1 MKKNDKLID
10 SIRRQSSALEN
21 HIIDEFAAGYIDR
34 RAFLRHG
41 VTIGMSMPV
50 LASLAGAFGASM
62 VANPRVAGAAGATIR
77 VATTVPAA
85 AIDPITV
92 ADGGGLLMLQQVGDF
107 LCISGAD
114 LRLRPAL
121 ATSWKPNTDGSVW
134 TFALRKGVKFHNGKG
149 MTADDVVASID
160 RLADPKN
167 SSNALSAFAG
177 VLSKGAT
184 KKVDDYTVEFHLDAP
199 NGNFPYYIS
208 SDNYNAIILPAD
220 YAGDFEKNFVATG
233 PFKLDKYTPKVG
245 ASFVRN
251 DDYWGE
257 KALPARTEF
266 TFFADME
273 PQVLALQGHQV
284 DIISQLPVIQGIALL
299 NDPNVTILSIKSS
312 AHTQVHMRNDMAP
325 FNDKRV
331 RRAVALCLDRKKII
345 KGLFRDRADIGNDS
359 PFAPVFPSTD
369 KSVGQR
375 ARDIAQAKQLLA
387 DAGHPD
393 GFTIKLTTEK
403 YLEIPEYCQVIQ
415 QQVRDAGITIDLNV
429 ESQDAYYGKA
439 VFGQSDWL
447 DSIFGATDYGHRG
460 VPNVLLA
467 APLKSDGTWNSAH
480 FKNKDYDTLV
490 GQYIAALDLQ
500 SQRSAASNIQKLLLD
515 ESPVLWT
522 YFYDFLTATTK
533 KVAGAQATAMGQLFL
548 ARASLT

>member
-10 SIRRQSSALEN
+10 SIRRQSSELEN
-21 HIIDEFAAGYIDR
+21 HVIDEFLAGYIDR

-41 VTIGMSMPV
+41 ATIGMSLP
-50 LASLAGAFGASM
+50 LLTTLAGVFGTSM
-62 VANPRVAGAAGATIR
+62 VALPRVAGAAGGTVR

-85 AIDPITV
+85 AIDPVTV
-92 ADGGGLLMLQQVGDF
+92 ADGGGLLMLQQTGEF
-107 LCISGAD
+107 LTISGAD
-114 LRLRPAL
+114 LRLRPGL

-134 TFALRKGVKFHNGKG
+134 TFALRKGVKFHNGKTMG
-149 MTADDVVASID
+149 ADDVIATID

-167 SSNALSAFAG
+167 SSNALSAFTG
-177 VLSKGAT
+177 VLSKGGV
-184 KKVDDYTVEFHLDAP
+184 KKVDDNTVEFHLDAP

-208 SDNYNAIILPAD
+208 SDNYNTIIIPAD
-220 YAGDFEKNFVATG
+220 YAGDFEKNFVGTG

-299 NDPNVTILSIKSS
+299 SDPNVNILSIKSS

-325 FNDKRV
+325 FTDKRV
-331 RRAVALCLDRKKII
+331 RRAVALCVERKKLI

-369 KSVGQR
+369 KTVAQR
-375 ARDIAQAKQLLA
+375 TRDIAQAKQLLA
-387 DAGHPD
+387 DAGFPN
-393 GFTIKLTTEK
+393 GFTVKLTTEK
-403 YLEIPEYCQVIQ
+403 YLEIPEYAQVIQ
-415 QQVRDAGITIDLNV
+415 QGVRDAGITIDLNV

-447 DSIFGATDYGHRG
+447 DSTMGITDYGQRG
-460 VPNVLLA
+460 VPNVYLR
-467 APLKSDGTWNSAH
+467 APLLSDGTWNGAH
-480 FKNKDYDTLV
+480 FKNPEYDSLV
-490 GQYIAALDLQ
+490 NQFGRTGDLGGQRAVATK
-500 SQRSAASNIQKLLLD
+500 IQNLLLD
-515 ESPVLWT
+515 ETPIIFA
-522 YFYDFLTATTK
+522 YFYDYLVVTK
-533 KVAGAQATAMGQLFL
+533 KSLVGIPPIANRLFL
-548 ARASLT
+548 DRAGFA

>member
-10 SIRRQSSALEN
+10 SIRRHSSELEN

-50 LASLAGAFGASM
+50 LAALAGAFGASM
-62 VANPRVAGAAGATIR
+62 VAMPRIAGAAGATIR

-121 ATSWKPNTDGSVW
+121 ATSWKPNNDGSVW

-149 MTADDVVASID
+149 MTADDVVATID

-177 VLSKGAT
+177 VLSKGGT
-184 KKVDDYTVEFHLDAP
+184 KKVDDNTVEFHLDAP

-220 YAGDFEKNFVATG
+220 YAGDFEKNFIATG

-284 DIISQLPVIQGIALL
+284 DIINQLPVIQGIALL
-299 NDPNVTILSIKSS
+299 NDPNVSILSIKSS

-331 RRAVALCLDRKKII
+331 RRAMALCLDRKKII

-369 KSVGQR
+369 KSVAQR
-375 ARDIAQAKQLLA
+375 TRDIAQAKQLLA

-393 GFTIKLTTEK
+393 GFAIKLTTEK
-403 YLEIPEYCQVIQ
+403 YLEIPEYAQVIQ
-415 QQVRDAGITIDLNV
+415 QMVRDAGITIDLNV
-429 ESQDAYYGKA
+429 ENQDAYYGKA

-447 DSIFGATDYGHRG
+447 DSILGATDYGHRG

-480 FKNKDYDTLV
+480 FKNKEYDSLV

-500 SQRSAASNIQKLLLD
+500 SQRGVASNIQKLLLD

-548 ARASLT
+548 ARTSLT

>member
-1 MKKNDKLID
+1 MKKNDRLID
-10 SIRRQSSALEN
+10 SIRRQSSELEN

-50 LASLAGAFGASM
+50 LSVLAGAFGASM
-62 VANPRVAGAAGATIR
+62 VAAPRIAGAAGATIR

-85 AIDPITV
+85 AIDPVTV

-107 LCISGAD
+107 LTISGAD
-114 LRLRPAL
+114 LRLRPGL
-121 ATSWKPNTDGSVW
+121 ATSWKPNNDGSVW
-134 TFALRKGVKFHNGKG
+134 TFALRKGVKFHNGKA
-149 MTADDVVASID
+149 MTADDVVATID

-167 SSNALSAFAG
+167 SSNALSAFTG
-177 VLSKGAT
+177 VLSKGNT
-184 KKVDDYTVEFHLDAP
+184 KKVDDYTIEFHLDAP

-273 PQVLALQGHQV
+273 PQVLALQGHQA
-284 DIISQLPVIQGIALL
+284 DIINQLPVIQGIALL
-299 NDPNVTILSIKSS
+299 NDPNITILSIKSS

-331 RRAVALCLDRKKII
+331 RRAMALCLDRKKII

-369 KSVGQR
+369 KTVGQR
-375 ARDIAQAKQLLA
+375 QRDIAQAKQLLA

-393 GFTIKLTTEK
+393 GFAIKLTTEK
-403 YLEIPEYCQVIQ
+403 YLEIPEYAQVIQ
-415 QQVRDAGITIDLNV
+415 QMVRDAGITIDLNV
-429 ESQDAYYGKA
+429 ENQDAYYGKA

-447 DSIFGATDYGHRG
+447 DSILGATDYGHRG
-460 VPNVLLA
+460 VPNVVLS

-490 GQYIAALDLQ
+490 GQYIGALDLQ
-500 SQRSAASNIQKLLLD
+500 SQRGVAGNIQKLLLD
-515 ESPVLWT
+515 ESPVLFT

>member
-10 SIRRQSSALEN
+10 SIRRQSSDLEN
-21 HIIDEFAAGYIDR
+21 HIIDEFLAGHIDR
-34 RAFLRHG
+34 RGFLRHG
-41 VTIGMSMPV
+41 VTIGMSLP
-50 LASLAGAFGASM
+50 LLTTLAGAFGASM
-62 VANPRVAGAAGATIR
+62 VAMPRVAGAAGGTVR

-85 AIDPITV
+85 AIDPVTV
-92 ADGGGLLMLQQVGDF
+92 ADGGGLLMLQQTGEF
-107 LCISGAD
+107 LTISGAD
-114 LRLRPAL
+114 LRLRPGL

-134 TFALRKGVKFHNGKG
+134 TFTLRKGVKFHNGKSMG
-149 MTADDVVASID
+149 ADDVIATID

-167 SSNALSAFAG
+167 SSNALSAFTG

-184 KKVDDYTVEFHLDAP
+184 KKVDDSTVEFHLDAP

-208 SDNYNAIILPAD
+208 SDNYNTIIIPAD
-220 YAGDFEKNFVATG
+220 YAGDFEKNFVGTG

-299 NDPNVTILSIKSS
+299 SDPNVNILSIKSS

-325 FNDKRV
+325 FTDKRV
-331 RRAVALCLDRKKII
+331 RRAMALCVDRKKLI
-345 KGLFRDRADIGNDS
+345 KGLFRDRSDIGNDS

-369 KSVGQR
+369 KSVAQR
-375 ARDIAQAKQLLA
+375 TRDIAQAKQLLA
-387 DAGHPD
+387 DAGFPN
-393 GFTIKLTTEK
+393 GFTVKLTTEK
-403 YLEIPEYCQVIQ
+403 YLEIPEYAQVIQ
-415 QQVRDAGITIDLNV
+415 QAVREAGVTIDLNV

-447 DSIFGATDYGHRG
+447 DSILGATDYGHRG
-460 VPNVLLA
+460 VPNVVLA

-480 FKNKDYDTLV
+480 FKNKEYDTLV

-500 SQRSAASNIQKLLLD
+500 SQRSVAGNIQKLLLD
-515 ESPVLWT
+515 ESPVMFT

-548 ARASLT
+548 ARTSLT

>member
-10 SIRRQSSALEN
+10 SIRRQSSELEN
-21 HIIDEFAAGYIDR
+21 HIIDEFLAGHIDR
-34 RAFLRHG
+34 RGFLRHG
-41 VTIGMSMPV
+41 ATIGMSLP
-50 LASLAGAFGASM
+50 LLTTLAGAFGASM
-62 VANPRVAGAAGATIR
+62 VALPRVAGAAGGTVR

-85 AIDPITV
+85 AIDPVTV
-92 ADGGGLLMLQQVGDF
+92 ADGGGLLMLQQTGEF
-107 LCISGAD
+107 LTISGAD
-114 LRLRPAL
+114 LRLRPGL
-121 ATSWKPNTDGSVW
+121 ATSWKPNNDGSVW
-134 TFALRKGVKFHNGKG
+134 TFTLRKGVKFHNGKAMG
-149 MTADDVVASID
+149 ADDVVATMD

-167 SSNALSAFAG
+167 SSNALSAFTG
-177 VLSKGAT
+177 VLSKGGT
-184 KKVDDYTVEFHLDAP
+184 KKIDDSTVEFHLDAP

-208 SDNYNAIILPAD
+208 SDNYNTIILPAD
-220 YAGDFEKNFVATG
+220 YAGDFEKNFVGTG

-273 PQVLALQGHQV
+273 PQILALQGHQV
-284 DIISQLPVIQGIALL
+284 DIINQLPVIQGIALL
-299 NDPNVTILSIKSS
+299 NDPNVNILSIKSS

-325 FNDKRV
+325 FTDKRV
-331 RRAVALCLDRKKII
+331 RRAVALCVERKKLI

-369 KSVGQR
+369 KSVAQR
-375 ARDIAQAKQLLA
+375 TRDIAQAKQLLA
-387 DAGHPD
+387 DAGFPN
-393 GFTIKLTTEK
+393 GFTVKLTTEK
-403 YLEIPEYCQVIQ
+403 YLEIPEYAQVIQ
-415 QQVRDAGITIDLNV
+415 QAVRDAGITIDLNV

-447 DSIFGATDYGHRG
+447 DSILGATDYGHRG
-460 VPNVLLA
+460 VPNVVLS

-480 FKNKDYDTLV
+480 FKNKEYDTLV

-500 SQRSAASNIQKLLLD
+500 SQRGVAGNIQKLLLD
-515 ESPVLWT
+515 ESPVLFT

-548 ARASLT
+548 ARTSLT